1 MMPFPFFLLAGR
13 EGRNEENNERNRERE
28 RERERERGPDS
39 RQPLF
44 VRYLLEGRWD
54 DRGGGEPSWA
64 QNATR
69 EAKRD
74 RKGGGR

>member
-1 MMPFPFFLLAGR
+1 LPG
-13 EGRNEENNERNRERE
+13 EKEETRRTTRGTEKEKE